1 LFCECKVTC
10 DHGRGEGSAKWKD
23 HGSNTANSTQTWF
36 IALDP
41 DTPAKGEITDGQYN
55 NQYAK
60 TMATLVGFDYKT
72 ENTVEAAIDLVLGK
86 KGEEK

>member
-1 LFCECKVTC
+1 MVP
-10 DHGRGEGSAKWKD
+10 
-23 HGSNTANSTQTWF
+23 
-36 IALDP
+36 IP
-41 DTPAKGEITDGQYN
+41 PAIGEIKEGQYSN